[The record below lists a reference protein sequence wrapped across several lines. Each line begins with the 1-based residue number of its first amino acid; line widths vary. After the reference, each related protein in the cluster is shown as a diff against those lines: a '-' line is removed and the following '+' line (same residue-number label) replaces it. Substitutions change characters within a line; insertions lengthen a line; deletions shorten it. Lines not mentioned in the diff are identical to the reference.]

1 MTRIK
6 GSIQMS
12 LEGYQIWDIPEKV
25 WKAYSNRKSIKNNK
39 DVDNGVS
46 ISWRSMEKVLIIN
59 SNNIT
64 LWSS

>member
-12 LEGYQIWDIPEKV
+12 LEDYQIWDIPEKV
-25 WKAYSNRKSIKNNK
+25 WKAYSIRKCIKNNK

-46 ISWRSMEKVLIIN
+46 ISSRSIEKVLIIN